1 MKTALLL
8 VRKTPFLHNLIIQ
21 WMCARVFVCVC
32 VSVSVSVCRVVG
44 GMLRGR
50 GCDVNMITDVL
61 YSVHLYIQF
70 GV

>member
-1 MKTALLL
+1 MD
-8 VRKTPFLHNLIIQ
+8 VR
-21 WMCARVFVCVC
+21 AGVCVC
-32 VSVSVSVCRVVG
+32 VCVSVSVCRVVG